1 MDCAY
6 HTIEMTTRILSLARN
21 SSYSNSGS
29 INIGCYIVGTRY
41 RSRRC
46 KLGILSKNYYI

>member
-6 HTIEMTTRILSLARN
+6 HTIEMTTGILSSARN
-21 SSYSNSGS
+21 SGYSNSGS
-29 INIGCYIVGTRY
+29 INAGCYIVGTRY

-46 KLGILSKNYYI
+46 I